1 MMKAAC
7 RQLTLIVLLSFSLL
21 TTGCDGGYDCALE
34 NIAYN
39 CIRFY
44 TIGAD
49 GTEKEYT
56 LPDALTVS
64 VMINGNATIA
74 VNHVSNVKEIKLP
87 MSYTATCDTV
97 IMNFS
102 GNYND
107 TLYIGHSN
115 IPIFQSMECGVIM
128 HHKLNGATHTARLI
142 DSMAINNANV
152 NFDNNENIKLY
163 FTE

>member
-1 MMKAAC
+1 
-7 RQLTLIVLLSFSLL
+7 
-21 TTGCDGGYDCALE
+21 
-34 NIAYN
+34 
-39 CIRFY
+39 
-44 TIGAD
+44 
-49 GTEKEYT
+49 
-56 LPDALTVS
+56 
-64 VMINGNATIA
+64 MINGNAATA
-74 VNHVSNVKEIKLP
+74 VNHVTNAKEIKLP

-152 NFDNNENIKLY
+152 NFDYNENIKLY